1 MYHNPKNEIMQEN
14 LIVLGGG
21 ESGVGAAL
29 LGKKQGFRVFL
40 SDKGQLK
47 EEYRNKLV
55 DNGID
60 FEEGNHSEERILA
73 ADLVVK
79 SPGVPKKAPL
89 LAQLKERH
97 VPIISEI
104 EFASRY
110 TDAKIIA
117 ITGSNGKTTTTSLLY
132 HILTQEGLNVG
143 LGGNIGKSFAEMV
156 VNDEYD
162 YYVLEISSFQ
172 LDDVVSFKPYIA
184 ILLNITPDHLDQYDY
199 KLELYAQSK
208 FKITANQTHED
219 YFVYNYDDNGIAEL
233 IKEINTQAKKIP
245 YSMSTNV
252 NEGSY
257 ADDEKV
263 TVNFPDHMELPISEF
278 ALRGKHNVSNTMAA
292 ATAANILKIRKDT
305 IKRSLFDFTAVEH
318 RLESVLKVGG
328 IEFINDSKATNVNA
342 AYYALESM
350 KTPTVWIV
358 GGTDKGNDYAELMPL
373 VEKKVKAIVCLGVDN
388 SKILRA
394 FEGVV
399 ENIVETKSMQDAVRS
414 AYMFGRKGD
423 TVLLSPACASFDLF
437 KSYEDR
443 GNQFKKE
450 VKNL

>member
-1 MYHNPKNEIMQEN
+1 MQEN
-14 LIVLGGG
+14 LVILGGG

-40 SDKGQLK
+40 SDRGSLK
-47 EEYRNKLV
+47 DEYRTKLTK
-55 DNGID
+55 NGIE
-60 FEEGNHSEERILA
+60 FEEGMHSEERILN

-89 LAQLKERH
+89 IEELKNRH

-110 TDAKIIA
+110 TTAKIIA
-117 ITGSNGKTTTTSLLY
+117 ITGSNGKTTTATLMH

-156 VNDEYD
+156 VNDEYE

-208 FKITANQTHED
+208 FKITENQNHED
-219 YFVYNYDDNGIAEL
+219 YFVYNYDDNGIADL
-233 IKEINTQAKKIP
+233 IKEINTKAKKIP
-245 YSMSTNV
+245 FSMSTHV
-252 NEGSY
+252 NDGSY
-257 ADDEKV
+257 ADDENV
-263 TVNFPDHMELPISEF
+263 TLNFPDKVELPISEF
-278 ALRGKHNVSNTMAA
+278 ALRGKHNVSNSMAA

-350 KTPTVWIV
+350 KNPTVWIV
-358 GGTDKGNDYAELMPL
+358 GGTDKGNDYSELMPL
-373 VEKKVKAIVCLGVDN
+373 VKKKVKAIVCLGVDN
-388 SKILRA
+388 SKILGA

-399 ENIVETKSMQDAVRS
+399 DNIIETNTMQDAVRS

-423 TVLLSPACASFDLF
+423 AVLLSPACASFDLF